1 MHESEVPESFIRQ
14 YFCYVDENHDG
25 RISAIVE
32 MPDKHFDSSL
42 AKAGLRTEV
51 HMRKE
56 QKFSLGSLESYS
68 KELMRNLQDLMRKT
82 EEEFLSGSLGKTNVE
97 GLEMF
102 LRSASN
108 PESNGGFLL
117 TSHGRGKD
125 EIKYCP
131 YCLLELI
138 EEFRSG
144 HHRIVHPPIP
154 ETSLNLTIMSK
165 DKEILRTILCPENI
179 HKKVSE
185 VDCISLLELTS
196 KMRELRST
204 MGFPNFEIIELETPG
219 PSVSSQASWVD
230 ISNVKL

>member
-1 MHESEVPESFIRQ
+1 MEGTKKSSTEGFFRFVTFTAKPGSSVAEQAEFYRASPARSSHRSRTNRSKFPKIIDDTLRRELMHESEVPESFIRQ

-125 EIKYCP
+125 EINTA
-131 YCLLELI
+131 
-138 EEFRSG
+138 
-144 HHRIVHPPIP
+144 H
-154 ETSLNLTIMSK
+154 T
-165 DKEILRTILCPENI
+165 
-179 HKKVSE
+179 
-185 VDCISLLELTS
+185 
-196 KMRELRST
+196 
-204 MGFPNFEIIELETPG
+204 
-219 PSVSSQASWVD
+219 AS
-230 ISNVKL
+230 